1 MITELSAEV
10 IEVVEETKV
19 SPKKQ
24 LIRKWEEEC
33 VEAGSMDAGDVIEA
47 GFEMELSEQQLKL
60 ASVKQQ
66 LRLEFDSMVLSLE
79 VLTKQLEDAEAK
91 NVKLEATNATL
102 RADLETSELER
113 GCLFTEVLMKNAVI
127 KTRDAEINSA
137 NVRNNALVAKID
149 SLTDDLAS
157 SQSAVIKRKSELKE
171 VRGKL
176 VKTEKQHAAQLKDL
190 KEDYFSSS
198 KDLRYMTAR
207 CSKLRD
213 QNDKLVL
220 LPTPV
225 RCRNFVTMSKAHFDV
240 LNC

>member
-102 RADLETSELER
+102 RADLETSESER
-113 GCLFTEVLMKNAVI
+113 GCLFTEVGMKNAVF
-127 KTRDAEINSA
+127 KTLNAEIDSS
-137 NVRNNALVAKID
+137 NVRNKALVVKID
-149 SLTDDLAS
+149 GLNFALAA
-157 SQSAVIKRKSELKE
+157 SQSAVTKKKSELKE

-176 VKTEKQHAAQLKDL
+176 E
-190 KEDYFSSS
+190 
-198 KDLRYMTAR
+198 
-207 CSKLRD
+207 
-213 QNDKLVL
+213 
-220 LPTPV
+220 
-225 RCRNFVTMSKAHFDV
+225 
-240 LNC
+240 